1 MIAHLK
7 IDFVSDVACPWCI
20 IGLRALEEA
29 LAQSA
34 DALDAEI
41 AFQPFELNPTMPF
54 GGQNIGEHVAQK
66 YGSTREQSA
75 ANRAMIVD
83 RAAELGFTMAMTD
96 DSRIYNT
103 FDAHRLLHWAG
114 IEGRQSELKHAL
126 FDANFTDNADPGD
139 HQVLVAAAAKAGLDP
154 VTAGEVLNSGR
165 YADEV
170 LQAEEYWRGRGI
182 NAVPAIVINGKHL
195 ISGGQPV
202 AVFEPAC
209 GRSRAQLVQ
218 AVSQVSGLAI
228 VPCID
233 RPVA

>member
-7 IDFVSDVACPWCI
+7 TDFVSDLACPWCI
-20 IGLRALEEA
+20 IGLRALTEA

-34 DALDAEI
+34 EALNAEI

-75 ANRAMIVD
+75 ANRAMIVG

-96 DSRIYNT
+96 DSRIYNM
-103 FDAHRLLHWAG
+103 FDAQRLLHWAS
-114 IEGRQSELKHAL
+114 IEGRQSALEHAL
-126 FDANFTDNADPGD
+126 FDANFTDGADPGD

-154 VTAGEVLNSGR
+154 VAAGDVLSSGR

-170 LQAEEYWRGRGI
+170 RRRRSLG
-182 NAVPAIVINGKHL
+182 AVAG
-195 ISGGQPV
+195 SMR
-202 AVFEPAC
+202 C
-209 GRSRAQLVQ
+209 RRS
-218 AVSQVSGLAI
+218 
-228 VPCID
+228 
-233 RPVA
+233 

>member
-1 MIAHLK
+1 MTAHLK
-7 IDFVSDVACPWCI
+7 IDFVSDIACPCCI
-20 IGLRALEEA
+20 IGLRALEKA
-29 LAQSA
+29 LARSA

-41 AFQPFELNPTMPF
+41 AFQPFELNPTMPA

-75 ANRAMIVD
+75 ANRAMIVG
-83 RAAELGFTMAMTD
+83 RAAELGFAMAMND

-126 FDANFTDNADPGD
+126 FDANFTDGADPGD

-154 VTAGEVLNSGR
+154 VATGDVLTSGR

-170 LQAEEYWRGRGI
+170 RQAEEYWRGRRI
-182 NAVPAIVINGKHL
+182 NAVPAIVIDGKHL

-202 AVFEPAC
+202 AVFE
-209 GRSRAQLVQ
+209 Q
-218 AVSQVSGLAI
+218 ALQQIAGTVGTGG
-228 VPCID
+228 
-233 RPVA
+233 